1 MLLNTDFERGKL
13 VMASFSSLS
22 SSKSIICLT
31 EQGFVIVI
39 DPVPV
44 DSIVKLALAGA
55 SFAAVTKALAAMK
68 PRRVLL
74 SVDNDG
80 SLCAQTT
87 LKVTKAACNWGQL
100 VCLDSLSHTL
110 FSYSFGNKDSEG
122 SSGGSTAVL
131 NAVAVE
137 CEDFSVDSFQD
148 CKLLVNVICGS
159 GEQGLMYKLLEL
171 SSTNCDLIAECALG
185 GNCTGALL
193 ACELIL
199 LPADKNRKVFGQIAV
214 IDEASNT
221 TSSDANIRSASCVL
235 IAGMCKDPSQ
245 PCQAIVVGNA
255 SVDLGDAQLAKFE
268 TPFRT
273 SGNGLSSCVCSV
285 IDSEKSTA
293 SVFGISTYLRTL
305 VCTSLVGMLTVHSR
319 DNGVCANAAD
329 DKFSSHL
336 SAYTSGI
343 ASLGSLSADTLCSVL
358 VSGSMAGLLAGY
370 SLSLRSEDSNGTAH
384 LTDLGEFITRRVLSL
399 LNGRAEKMTIA
410 IHGRADDD
418 TRSQSKT
425 ISASQSASGS
435 DMLVLL
441 SIILH
446 FGKGVSMADIL
457 QAFSFAVTSS
467 PQRPVCVQMCHGK
480 PVWLSH
486 SEFVLLIHSCFEFAS
501 RATEWK
507 GHSVTFDNSADVEA
521 QSRLQ
526 MLLSD
531 LSFQYAHNKCLEG
544 GHLQT
549 AMRLNR
555 LSRSLPALC
564 AQTNTTECSKMAT
577 VVLSRCVRELKTVIP
592 VAVSALD
599 LCAYVQEVG
608 MPAVSALR
616 DHDSTQKLALGLAA
630 ELCKRGM
637 AVVNGTSAAA
647 STQHFAALHLGVLAL
662 KFINTTPNTDPRL
675 SLQAQKD
682 GNQKALATPVG
693 KVQALYQQLRTL
705 CCLRTVY
712 YYASIE
718 ETLSLGS
725 VAEFGLTGLLFNRL
739 WDVEV
744 PSSQSVES
752 IAQTLS
758 SVFDKELDSVVKP
771 AAEYFSLNVDDL
783 LKQWIEQSVAERVI
797 VLESMSLTNGRS
809 EEDLEEP
816 RDDTDSNVCLWKLTE
831 AVKRIQCISN
841 RADVLL
847 LLLQLPVIADCK
859 QAHLGNTATSVPK
872 TVEDAIGTVSTL
884 CRAAQECVNML
895 SSTQTGVESTNQ
907 QRDKL
912 IEALRLQKIRTVA
925 ASYGVVCLDPR
936 DPVQIKS
943 AAYLIASKLDRDR

>member
-1 MLLNTDFERGKL
+1 MLLNTDLERGKL
-13 VMASFSSLS
+13 VLASFSSS
-22 SSKSIICLT
+22 SASKSIICVT

-74 SVDNDG
+74 SVDRDG
-80 SLCAQTT
+80 SLCAQTP
-87 LKVTKAACNWGQL
+87 LKITKAACNWGQL
-100 VCLDSLSHTL
+100 VCLDLLSHTL
-110 FSYSFGNKDSEG
+110 YSYSFRNKDSEG

-148 CKLLVNVICGS
+148 CKLLVNVICRS
-159 GEQGLMYKLLEL
+159 GEQGLGYKLLEL
-171 SSTNCDLIAECALG
+171 SSANCDLIAECAFG

-199 LPADKNRKVFGQIAV
+199 LPADKIRKVFGLIAV
-214 IDEASNT
+214 IDEVNNT

-235 IAGMCKDPSQ
+235 IAGMNKDPSQ
-245 PCQAIVVGNA
+245 PCQAIVIGNA

-305 VCTSLVGMLTVHSR
+305 VCTSLVGMLTVHSGENR
-319 DNGVCANAAD
+319 VCANAVD

-336 SAYTSGI
+336 CTYTSGI
-343 ASLGSLSADTLCSVL
+343 ASLCSLSADTLCSVL

-370 SLSLRSEDSNGTAH
+370 SLLLRSEDSSGTAH
-384 LTDLGEFITRRVLSL
+384 LTDLGEFITRRILSL
-399 LNGRAEKMTIA
+399 LNGRAEKMTIV
-410 IHGRADDD
+410 IHGSADDD

-425 ISASQSASGS
+425 ISVSQSASGS

-446 FGKGVSMADIL
+446 FGKGVSTADIL

-467 PQRPVCVQMCHGK
+467 PQRPVCVQVCPRK

-486 SEFVLLIHSCFEFAS
+486 SEFVILIHSCFEFAS

-507 GHSVTFDNSADVEA
+507 GHSFAFDNNDVGA

-549 AMRLNR
+549 AIRLNR

-564 AQTNTTECSKMAT
+564 AQTNTTEGSKMAT

-616 DHDSTQKLALGLAA
+616 DQDSTQKLALGLAA
-630 ELCKRGM
+630 ELCKRSM

-647 STQHFAALHLGVLAL
+647 STQHFTALHLVELAL
-662 KFINTTPNTDPRL
+662 KFINTTPNKDPWL

-712 YYASIE
+712 YDASIE
-718 ETLSLGS
+718 EAVSLGS

-744 PSSQSVES
+744 PSSQSVEI

-783 LKQWIEQSVAERVI
+783 LKQWIEQSIAERVI
-797 VLESMSLTNGRS
+797 VLESMSSTNGRS

-816 RDDTDSNVCLWKLTE
+816 HDDTDSNVCLWKLTE
-831 AVKRIQCISN
+831 AVKRIQSISN